1 MEEDLTCEYCLEI
14 FKNKLLLKKHI
25 KNAQYCIKYRNIK
38 FTCLNCNFSTI
49 GIKNIE
55 KHKIECINDN
65 ENKEDFIN
73 NENEIKVVDQSQE
86 QDNNNDD
93 NLSYEFDG
101 SLYDLKEKNIDLEIL
116 LRIETKLDNLLEINN
131 KKKKKYDVNKTIC
144 TNVIND
150 LKNLTNVEN
159 SNNNKEENIIL
170 NNKINIK
177 NNDAKVSVKKSPE
190 VKNFRSLGKVIEL
203 KEEPSEDIINTK
215 IIAIENKINEI
226 KNMYKEKII
235 NSEIVFEECFKS
247 ILKNKT
253 YVKELSLIKT
263 TRLKLIEMVSQEDY
277 IKLLQKHVTK
287 LENIC
292 KEKHYSDKKTSNI
305 ITKTLNTL
313 DTRLISYV
321 NYHNIPLEMDEIQKF
336 KNSLFFY
343 HYSPP
348 HYVTFKPEKIFES
361 FFNLGCGISTIK
373 ENIER
378 YLFNK
383 YGFNNIIYV
392 PIKSSTDDD
401 PFSFYILDRVDKKR
415 YWKMDCR
422 LEQLIITFIDNIKPY
437 LIKLFRKFYYDVFN
451 DNDYRSNYVNL
462 SPITENECQQILQ
475 NIYVI
480 NNFKEF
486 SLLLRNIVKNNSTYF
501 PTENDKFNMY
511 SNDMVQKKRFNIK
524 EPVDNTE
531 VLKLLFDNMTNEQ
544 AVDCYRNS

>member
-1 MEEDLTCEYCLEI
+1 MHDDLTCEYCLEI

-25 KNAQYCIKYRNIK
+25 KNAQYCIKYRNIR

-55 KHKIECINDN
+55 KHTIECNDN
-65 ENKEDFIN
+65 IDIN
-73 NENEIKVVDQSQE
+73 NDNLVDNTSNELDNDVKQE
-86 QDNNNDD
+86 QQDKINDD

-101 SLYDLKEKNIDLEIL
+101 SFYDLKEKNIDLEIL
-116 LRIETKLDNLLEINN
+116 LRIETKIDNLLEATN

-150 LKNLTNVEN
+150 LKNLTNTELQN
-159 SNNNKEENIIL
+159 IQEENCVS
-170 NNKINIK
+170 IK
-177 NNDAKVSVKKSPE
+177 NNDIKISNKKSPE
-190 VKNFRSLGKVIEL
+190 VKNFRSIGKVIDL
-203 KEEPSEDIINTK
+203 KEEPSDKVINDK

-226 KNMYKEKII
+226 KNMYKEQII
-235 NSEIVFEECFKS
+235 SSEIIFGECFKS

-253 YVKELSLIKT
+253 YTKELNLIKI
-263 TRLKLIEMVSQEDY
+263 TRLKLIEMLSQEDY

-313 DTRLISYV
+313 DTRLISYI
-321 NYHNIPLEMDEIQKF
+321 NYHNVPLEMDEIQKF

-348 HYVTFKPEKIFES
+348 YYETFKPEKIFES
-361 FFNLGCGISTIK
+361 FLNIGCGISTIK

-401 PFSFYILDRVDKKR
+401 PFSFYVLDKVDKKR

-422 LEQLIITFIDNIKPY
+422 LEQLIIAFTDNIKPY

-451 DNDYRSNYVNL
+451 DNDYRTNYINL

-475 NIYVI
+475 NIYII

-486 SLLLRNIVKNNSTYF
+486 SLLLRNIVKNNSTYY

>member
-1 MEEDLTCEYCLEI
+1 MHDDLTCEYCLEI

-25 KNAQYCIKYRNIK
+25 KNAQYCIKYRNIR

-55 KHKIECINDN
+55 KHTIECNDN
-65 ENKEDFIN
+65 IDMN
-73 NENEIKVVDQSQE
+73 NDNLVDNTSNELDNDVK
-86 QDNNNDD
+86 QDKINDD

-101 SLYDLKEKNIDLEIL
+101 SFYDLKEKNIDLEIL
-116 LRIETKLDNLLEINN
+116 LRIETKIDNLLEATN

-150 LKNLTNVEN
+150 LKNLTNTELQ
-159 SNNNKEENIIL
+159 NNQEENCVL
-170 NNKINIK
+170 NK
-177 NNDAKVSVKKSPE
+177 NNDIKVSNKKSPE
-190 VKNFRSLGKVIEL
+190 VKNFRSIGKVIEL
-203 KEEPSEDIINTK
+203 KEEPSDKVINDK

-226 KNMYKEKII
+226 KNMYKEQII
-235 NSEIVFEECFKS
+235 SSEIIFEECFKF

-253 YVKELSLIKT
+253 YTRELNLIKIN
-263 TRLKLIEMVSQEDY
+263 RLKLIEMLSQEDY

-321 NYHNIPLEMDEIQKF
+321 NYHNVPLEMDEIQKF

-348 HYVTFKPEKIFES
+348 YYAIFKPEKIFES
-361 FFNLGCGISTIK
+361 FLNLGCGISTIK

-401 PFSFYILDRVDKKR
+401 PFSFYVLDKVDKKR

-422 LEQLIITFIDNIKPY
+422 LEQLIIAFIDNIKPY

-451 DNDYRSNYVNL
+451 DNDYRSNYSNL

-475 NIYVI
+475 NIYTI

-486 SLLLRNIVKNNSTYF
+486 SLLLRNIVKNNATYY

>member
-1 MEEDLTCEYCLEI
+1 MHDDLTCEYCLEI

-25 KNAQYCIKYRNIK
+25 KNAQYCIKYRNIR

-55 KHKIECINDN
+55 KHTIECNDN
-65 ENKEDFIN
+65 IGIN
-73 NENEIKVVDQSQE
+73 NDNLVDNTSNELDNDVKQE
-86 QDNNNDD
+86 QQDKINDD

-101 SLYDLKEKNIDLEIL
+101 SFYDLKEKNIDLEIL
-116 LRIETKLDNLLEINN
+116 LRIETKIDNLLEATN

-150 LKNLTNVEN
+150 LKNLTNTELQ
-159 SNNNKEENIIL
+159 NNQEENCVL
-170 NNKINIK
+170 NK
-177 NNDAKVSVKKSPE
+177 NNDIKVSNKKSPE
-190 VKNFRSLGKVIEL
+190 VKNFRSIGKVIEL
-203 KEEPSEDIINTK
+203 KEEPSDKVINDK

-226 KNMYKEKII
+226 KNMYKEQII
-235 NSEIVFEECFKS
+235 SSEIIFEECFKF

-253 YVKELSLIKT
+253 YTRELNLIKIN
-263 TRLKLIEMVSQEDY
+263 RLKLIEMLSQEDY

-321 NYHNIPLEMDEIQKF
+321 NYHNVPLEMDEIQKF

-348 HYVTFKPEKIFES
+348 YYAIFKPEKIFES
-361 FFNLGCGISTIK
+361 FLNLGCGISTIK

-401 PFSFYILDRVDKKR
+401 PFSFYVLDKVDKKR

-422 LEQLIITFIDNIKPY
+422 LEQLIIAFIDNIKPY

-451 DNDYRSNYVNL
+451 DNDYRSNYSNL

-475 NIYVI
+475 NIYTI

-486 SLLLRNIVKNNSTYF
+486 SLLLRNIVKNNATYY

>member
-1 MEEDLTCEYCLEI
+1 MHDDLTCEYCLEI

-25 KNAQYCIKYRNIK
+25 KNAQYCIKYRNIR

-55 KHKIECINDN
+55 KHTLECNDN
-65 ENKEDFIN
+65 IDMN
-73 NENEIKVVDQSQE
+73 NDNLVDNTSNELDNDVK
-86 QDNNNDD
+86 QDKINDD

-101 SLYDLKEKNIDLEIL
+101 SFYDLKEKNIDLEIL
-116 LRIETKLDNLLEINN
+116 LRIETKIDNLLEATN

-150 LKNLTNVEN
+150 LKNLTNTELQ
-159 SNNNKEENIIL
+159 NNQEENCVL
-170 NNKINIK
+170 NK
-177 NNDAKVSVKKSPE
+177 NNDIKVSNKKSPE
-190 VKNFRSLGKVIEL
+190 VKNFRSIGKVIEL
-203 KEEPSEDIINTK
+203 KEEPSDKVINDK

-226 KNMYKEKII
+226 KNMYKEQII
-235 NSEIVFEECFKS
+235 SSEIIFEECFKF

-253 YVKELSLIKT
+253 YTRELNLIKIN
-263 TRLKLIEMVSQEDY
+263 RLKLIEMLSQEDY

-321 NYHNIPLEMDEIQKF
+321 NYHNVPLEMDEIQKF

-348 HYVTFKPEKIFES
+348 YYAIFKPEKIFES
-361 FFNLGCGISTIK
+361 FLNLGCGISTIK

-401 PFSFYILDRVDKKR
+401 PFSFYVLDKVDKKR

-422 LEQLIITFIDNIKPY
+422 LEQLIIAFIDNIKPY

-451 DNDYRSNYVNL
+451 DNDYRSNYSNL

-475 NIYVI
+475 NIYTI

-486 SLLLRNIVKNNSTYF
+486 SLLLRNIVKNNATYY